1 MEFYV
6 KCNFSLFKSEENYNT
21 FLNFFLEKSK
31 KNIKCNKTFFYY
43 RFNIYLVFFIN
54 VILVVR

>member
-1 MEFYV
+1 MKIQLIHLFFFAKVGGISIKELNYLEMEFYV

-31 KNIKCNKTFFYY
+31 KI
-43 RFNIYLVFFIN
+43 
-54 VILVVR
+54 